1 MVLENRCL
9 VLLSKRKL
17 QRNKGLQEVESEAL
31 DLLASS
37 KARKSPLSVY
47 VSIALSTEA
56 ASSLCQPSPTKEK
69 VSSSYNHHWR
79 LSPKSLFWALLR
91 SNRQTE
97 FIRKKKRKKTEKK
110 TEKSGKKTEKKRKK
124 NGKENRPFCGFFE
137 VFSLKNALVYHH
149 CIAIAVSLLARNEK
163 QTCIARSPMPVPVLQ
178 HRGSAWKTRYL
189 TSIGFLKGGSFL
201 PYFW

>member
-1 MVLENRCL
+1 MAFWFKHEVFVVISARGCCRWKWAVQTLMVLENRCL

-97 FIRKKKRKKTEKK
+97 FIRKKKRKKKRKK
-110 TEKSGKKTEKKRKK
+110 TEKKAEKKRKK
-124 NGKENRPFCGFFE
+124 NGKENRPFCGFLR
-137 VFSLKNALVYHH
+137 FSVWKMPSSIT
-149 CIAIAVSLLARNEK
+149 IASR
-163 QTCIARSPMPVPVLQ
+163 
-178 HRGSAWKTRYL
+178 
-189 TSIGFLKGGSFL
+189 
-201 PYFW
+201 